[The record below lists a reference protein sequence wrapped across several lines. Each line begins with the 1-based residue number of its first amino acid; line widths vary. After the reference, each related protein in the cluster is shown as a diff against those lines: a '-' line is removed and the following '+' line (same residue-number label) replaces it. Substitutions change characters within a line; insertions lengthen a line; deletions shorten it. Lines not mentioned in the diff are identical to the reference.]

1 MYSNLP
7 SLYFK
12 LLVHEITAPCGPFS
26 GLIQTYSYNFLV
38 FKKNKNKNKKNKN
51 YKFVM
56 KGWAKKKTMTNLELS
71 GRATHKGG
79 GPKF

>member
-7 SLYFK
+7 SLYLK

-38 FKKNKNKNKKNKN
+38 FKKKIKNKIKTTNLSWR
-51 YKFVM
+51 
-56 KGWAKKKTMTNLELS
+56 GEPKKKTMTNLELS
-71 GRATHKGG
+71 GRATHKVG

>member
-7 SLYFK
+7 SLYLK

-38 FKKNKNKNKKNKN
+38 FKKNKNKNKKIKTTNLLWRGEPKKKKKN
-51 YKFVM
+51 YD
-56 KGWAKKKTMTNLELS
+56 
-71 GRATHKGG
+71 
-79 GPKF
+79 